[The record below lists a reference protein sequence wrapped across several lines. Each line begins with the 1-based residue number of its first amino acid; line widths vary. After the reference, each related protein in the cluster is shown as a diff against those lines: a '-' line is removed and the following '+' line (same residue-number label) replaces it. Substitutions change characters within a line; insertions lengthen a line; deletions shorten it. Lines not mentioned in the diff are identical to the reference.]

1 MTNNLYIRERTIAMS
16 ARKQALFWAG
26 AMLAIAVLA
35 VLDVVPQEVAQFSV
49 LVLPVLAW
57 LGIMPRSGCCAFLQK
72 GSA

>member
-1 MTNNLYIRERTIAMS
+1 
-16 ARKQALFWAG
+16 
-26 AMLAIAVLA
+26 MLAIAVLA

-57 LGIMPRSGCCAFLQK
+57 LSIMPRTRCCALLQK

>member
-1 MTNNLYIRERTIAMS
+1 
-16 ARKQALFWAG
+16 
-26 AMLAIAVLA
+26 MLAIAVLA

>member
-1 MTNNLYIRERTIAMS
+1 MS